1 MNDAAALAVV
11 KAIDRLGDEVRE
23 LRLVVQ
29 ASGIMIHAALAPAPA
44 GEMGTVPAGCVH
56 PEDERIAM
64 ASRGN
69 DDFYCKACSKMVL
82 RPLADVER

>member
-1 MNDAAALAVV
+1 MTDEAVTRFV
-11 KAIDRLGDEVRE
+11 KAIDRLGDEVLE

-29 ASGIMIHAALAPAPA
+29 ASGIMIHAALAPAPV
-44 GEMGTVPAGCVH
+44 GEIGTVPAGCVH

-69 DDFYCKACSKMVL
+69 EDFYCKACSKMVL